1 LLCEDASVDHL
12 SDLGW
17 QRRSEFLFDLA
28 LVGEAVEFA
37 CRSRGLCRVNYAG
50 GSSDPA
56 CEPKARVTA
65 DPRIERVRREMAAF
79 LGFEVPA
86 SAPIETLESEP
97 RRGYLRTLVTYPSG
111 DGDTIPAYLLM
122 PNGEGAFPAVVVHHQ
137 HNSERHLGKSEPA
150 GLAGDELQAF
160 GPALASRGVAVLAPD
175 SICFED
181 RRHQRTGREP
191 DTAYDWLQ
199 HYNEFAYRLVI
210 GDSLARK
217 VLADSAL
224 AISVLAA
231 LRAVRTDRIGMVG
244 HSYGGNT
251 VLFHAPLDERVS
263 FACASG
269 SACTYRTKMTAGTG
283 IELAEVIPGFAQR
296 FDLDDL
302 VRCMA
307 PRPLLLASAT
317 RDPYSQDADVIEH
330 SARSAYEALGAPGAL
345 EHLRAEGE
353 HQLTPDR
360 FRRIVAWTQA
370 RGALA
375 G

>member
-1 LLCEDASVDHL
+1 MSA
-12 SDLGW
+12 
-17 QRRSEFLFDLA
+17 
-28 LVGEAVEFA
+28 
-37 CRSRGLCRVNYAG
+37 N
-50 GSSDPA
+50 
-56 CEPKARVTA
+56 TT
-65 DPRIERVRREMAAF
+65 IEGVRRELAAF

-86 SAPIETLESEP
+86 PTPIETHENEP
-97 RRGYLRTLVTYPSG
+97 QSGYLRTLVTYPSG
-111 DGDTIPAYLLM
+111 DGDTIPAYLLL
-122 PNGEGAFPAVVVHHQ
+122 PNEEGPFPAVVVHHQ

-150 GLAGDELQAF
+150 GLAGDELHAF

-181 RRHQRTGREP
+181 RRRQRTGREP
-191 DTAYDWLQ
+191 DAAYDRLQ
-199 HYNEFAYRLVI
+199 HYNEFAYRLVN

-217 VLADSAL
+217 VLADSTL

-251 VLFHAPLDERVS
+251 VLFHAPLDPRVS

-269 SACTYRTKMTAGTG
+269 SACTYHTKMTVGTG

-317 RDPYSQDADVIEH
+317 RDPYSQDADSIEH
-330 SARSAYEALGAPGAL
+330 AARPAYEALGASGAL
-345 EHLRAEGE
+345 EHLKAEGE

-360 FRRIVAWTQA
+360 FERIVAWTEA
-370 RGALA
+370 RGLHA